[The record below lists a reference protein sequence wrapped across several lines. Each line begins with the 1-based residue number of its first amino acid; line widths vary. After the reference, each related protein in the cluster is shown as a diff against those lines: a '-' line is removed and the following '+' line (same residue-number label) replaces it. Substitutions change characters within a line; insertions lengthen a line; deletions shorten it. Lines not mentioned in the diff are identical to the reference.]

1 MVHGDLRRT
10 LVLTLVFGIL
20 LPFHY
25 VSSTN
30 GYSNVTVL
38 EAMRMIDD
46 DMFLVLL
53 DVRNQSE
60 YNEGHLRNAL
70 FIPLAELEG
79 RLGELNSTDRILVY
93 CKLGVRSAAASQIL
107 VDNGFTEV
115 FNMLGR
121 IEGWIDSEYPVYVKY
136 PSLQDAINNSHV
148 SDTLFVS
155 TGLYPENILIN
166 KSLNLMG
173 EDRETTII
181 DANYSGDVILVLVD
195 NVSISRFTIQ
205 GSECM
210 CLGPHG
216 GVKIGVGV
224 QNISITDNI
233 ITKNGNVSTPRRG
246 VGVYADSAYNLTIAY
261 NVFTENEAG
270 VLLINASQSK
280 ITANFFS
287 DNLDSGIRLEFSDG
301 NMIAEN
307 IISYNVYGISLV
319 ITDDNLIVHNSF
331 MNNSDHTYI
340 FQSENLWDNGVEG
353 NYWTSHPKTDL
364 DTDGLA
370 DAAYHIDA
378 YNVDK
383 YPLIGVFSG
392 YTLHGSSLGIV
403 SNSTINTLDYAHS
416 NNTIRMRVSNTSSD
430 QASGFCRMAIPHS
443 LMSESYNVSVDGGT
457 PIMWNFSLLDNGTH
471 RWIYFAYTYSELEIV
486 IIPEFHQLMIALV
499 ILILLSLVLC
509 YGKRNTFRSEEE
521 KWNLGHSL
529 K

>member
-1 MVHGDLRRT
+1 MRGDLRRT
-10 LVLTLVFGIL
+10 LALTLVFGIL

-30 GYSNVTVL
+30 GYSNITVL

-46 DMFLVLL
+46 DMSLVLL

-70 FIPLAELEG
+70 LIPLAELEG
-79 RLGELNSTDRILVY
+79 RLGELNLTDRILVY
-93 CKLGVRSAAASQIL
+93 CKLDGSSATASQIL

-115 FNMLGR
+115 FNMLGG
-121 IEGWIDSEYPVYVKY
+121 IEGWMDSEYPVYVKY
-136 PSLQDAINNSHV
+136 PSLQEAINNSHAG
-148 SDTLFVS
+148 DTLFVS
-155 TGLYPENILIN
+155 TGLYHEKILIN

-173 EDRETTII
+173 EDRGTTII
-181 DANYSGDVILVLVD
+181 DANYSGDVILVLAD

-216 GVKIGVGV
+216 GVNIGVDTK
-224 QNISITDNI
+224 NISITENI

-246 VGVYADSAYNLTIAY
+246 VGVYADSAQNLTIAY

-270 VLLINASQSK
+270 ILLINASHSL

-287 DNLDSGIRLEFSDG
+287 DNLDSGIHLEFSDG
-301 NMIAEN
+301 NQITEN
-307 IISYNVYGISLV
+307 TISYNVYGISL
-319 ITDDNLIVHNSF
+319 IIAEGNLIVHNNF
-331 MNNSDHTYI
+331 VNNSDQTYI

-370 DAAYHIDA
+370 DTAYHIDA
-378 YNVDK
+378 YNVDR

-392 YTLHGSSLGIV
+392 YTLLGSSLGIV
-403 SNSTINTLDYAHS
+403 SNSTINALDYVHS
-416 NNTIRMRVSNTSSD
+416 NNTIRMRVTNTSSN
-430 QASGFCRMAIPHS
+430 QASGFCRMMIPHS
-443 LMSESYNVSVDGGT
+443 LMSEPYNVSVDGGT

-471 RWIYFAYTYSELEIV
+471 RWIYFAYTHSELEIV
-486 IIPEFHQLMIALV
+486 IIPEFHQFMIAL
-499 ILILLSLVLC
+499 IIPITLSLVLS
-509 YGKRNTFRSEEE
+509 YGKRSAFKSEED
-521 KWNLGHSL
+521 KKNLGHGL